1 MITEHEPAGRR
12 ALPPLSDKHR
22 HTHEVGSAIA
32 PDILDNSGVHTITDG
47 RQLPRGFSRRQR
59 GRAPGVLYEVPRPN
73 GKKAWVSSAT

>member
-32 PDILDNSGVHTITDG
+32 PDILDNKRCPHDHRRTSAPP
-47 RQLPRGFSRRQR
+47 RLLPAPARPRARR
-59 GRAPGVLYEVPRPN
+59 PL
-73 GKKAWVSSAT
+73 